1 MRQSPQSAYWY
12 ALSLLASGSMN
23 ETASLN
29 RAVSQPYDPF
39 WKAGRDDKDRND
51 LPRK

>member
-23 ETASLN
+23 ETSSLN
-29 RAVSQPYDPF
+29 RAVSLPYDPV
-39 WKAGRDDKDRND
+39 WKTGSKIKDRND